1 MTKREINRLLE
12 LLTKLRDEHLNMFV
26 EDELAETLT
35 SVIYDIEDVH
45 IEESEIE

>member
-12 LLTKLRDEHLNMFV
+12 LLTKLRDERLTMFV
-26 EDELAETLT
+26 EDELTETLT
-35 SVIYDIEDVH
+35 SVIYDIEDVY